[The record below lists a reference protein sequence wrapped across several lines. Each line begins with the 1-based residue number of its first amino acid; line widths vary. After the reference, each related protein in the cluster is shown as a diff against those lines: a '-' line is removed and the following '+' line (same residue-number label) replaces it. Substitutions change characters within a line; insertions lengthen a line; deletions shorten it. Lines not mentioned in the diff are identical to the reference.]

1 MMRRISPLII
11 FLTFWLAGCGP
22 TSDIYL
28 KKPTKPYVELKK
40 VPFYPQEAYLCGP
53 ASLKMVAE
61 YWKQKGESI
70 RDVPYETIEKVTFV
84 PSKKGSFQPQMVA
97 AARQLGLVAIEST
110 QRADLFELLDGGI
123 PTIVLLNQ
131 GTESIPVWHYAVV
144 IGFDIDRQLVI
155 LRSGKTKRE
164 VMKIATFYEF
174 FKKGGHWKLIA
185 VPTTMVPPGVKE
197 STYLKAAYDLEQTLD
212 DELVQGAYES
222 ALKKW
227 PKSLLVKLAAANYF
241 FDKYHYEIAYDLY
254 DDVLKKD
261 PNDPIALNNMAET
274 LYYLGEF
281 DEALDFI
288 DRAIKQH
295 GKFKKEFDDTR
306 RKILHSIESGEII
319 LPNGL

>member
-1 MMRRISPLII
+1 MRWISLVPLLVISW
-11 FLTFWLAGCGP
+11 FGGCSP

-28 KKPTKPYVELKK
+28 KKPTQLSVELKN
-40 VPFYPQEAYLCGP
+40 VPFYPQQAYLCGP

-61 YWKQKGESI
+61 YWRGEGKVV
-70 RDVPYETIEKVTFV
+70 RNVAYETIERVTFI
-84 PSKKGSFQPQMVA
+84 PEKKGSFQPQMVA

-110 QRADLFELLDGGI
+110 RRADLFELLDGGI

-131 GTESIPVWHYAVV
+131 GTESIPVWHYVVV
-144 IGFDIDRQLVI
+144 IGFDLERQLVI

-185 VPTTMVPPGVKE
+185 VPVTMVPPGVTE
-197 STYLKAAYDLEQTLD
+197 ATYLKAAYDLEQTLD
-212 DELVQGAYES
+212 DEIVQIAYET
-222 ALKKW
+222 AVKQW
-227 PKSLLVKLAAANYF
+227 PDSLLVKLAAANYF
-241 FDKYHYEIAYDLY
+241 FEKYHYEIAYDLY
-254 DDVLKKD
+254 DNVLKKD
-261 PNDPIALNNMAET
+261 PKDPIALNNMAET

-281 DEALDFI
+281 DEALSFI

-295 GKFKKEFDDTR
+295 KKYRKEFDDTR
-306 RKILHSIESGEII
+306 RKILYSIESGEII